1 MTLAEFKA
9 TRAATITERRS
20 PATPVR
26 ADQED
31 QRPEEPITC
40 TERLTSAVLR

>member
-20 PATPVR
+20 PATPGFALTRKTKDRKNRSR
-26 ADQED
+26 A
-31 QRPEEPITC
+31 PN
-40 TERLTSAVLR
+40 V